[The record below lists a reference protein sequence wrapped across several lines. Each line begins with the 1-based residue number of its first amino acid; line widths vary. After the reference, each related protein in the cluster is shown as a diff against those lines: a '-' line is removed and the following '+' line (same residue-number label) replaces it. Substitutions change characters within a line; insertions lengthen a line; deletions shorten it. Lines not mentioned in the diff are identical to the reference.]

1 MSRDMRFV
9 VDPALRFACKYQV
22 SPAVLKTIYRLRY
35 SEILGKKRNKLMPY
49 KDIATIIKN
58 KFNIDISLRVVF
70 YWIKEVEKYR
80 LKNK

>member
-1 MSRDMRFV
+1 MANEKWKI
-9 VDPALRFACKYQV
+9 DPALRFSWRYKV
-22 SPAVLKTIYRLRY
+22 SPAILKVIYRLRY
-35 SEILGKKRNKLMPY
+35 SEILGKKKNKLMPY
-49 KDIATIIKN
+49 KDIAMIIKN

>member
-1 MSRDMRFV
+1 MANKKWII
-9 VDPALRFACKYQV
+9 DPALRFAYKYKV

-58 KFNIDISLRVVF
+58 KFNIDISLRAVF